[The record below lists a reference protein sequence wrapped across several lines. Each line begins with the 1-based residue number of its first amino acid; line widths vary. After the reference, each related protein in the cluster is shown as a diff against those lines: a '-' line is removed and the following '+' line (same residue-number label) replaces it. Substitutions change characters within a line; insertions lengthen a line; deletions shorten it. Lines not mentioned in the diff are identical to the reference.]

1 MKMQK
6 SVKNVK
12 KKIQNKH
19 FKDREY
25 CKVRDHCHY
34 AGENSW
40 AVHSICNWPVHSIC
54 NIKYSVLEKIPMTFY
69 NRCNY
74 GYHFIIK

>member
-6 SVKNVK
+6 SVKIVK

-25 CKVRDHCHY
+25 CKVRDHCH
-34 AGENSW
+34 
-40 AVHSICNWPVHSIC
+40 
-54 NIKYSVLEKIPMTFY
+54 
-69 NRCNY
+69 
-74 GYHFIIK
+74 